1 MLVQIHRR
9 KRLGLD
15 DVFLL
20 VACVLLVA
28 STALLYVIVDALYLE
43 EALTINP
50 GSVSFDLD
58 SISEITWYQK
68 VVYGYLDLSIATV
81 YAVKFSFLCFFRLLI
96 DRLRGMIIY
105 WRIVVTVTAITLAF
119 TVCTPFISCPDFD
132 LSSFECLGDAAF
144 AKSVA
149 LAAAGSVLDITTDL
163 MIIAIPAR
171 ILWQVRIARRQKVVL
186 GLTLCLSVWMMITC
200 VIQIG
205 GLSVA
210 GTGNAEGTAGQ
221 SLDTVWQVFWQQ
233 VEASIAVT
241 VLSFTGFRSLFA
253 GSRSG
258 SKERKHLHWYSWSGK
273 FGSPR
278 KGGSSNSDTIDGSPA
293 LSLSAIRRMQQP
305 HRTYVSAS
313 GVGSTSDEEL
323 WVGLSAQGWA
333 EARHPENAAD
343 ESFETNY
350 IRDLRD
356 PVDTHRSLSS
366 LPRHTLQ
373 ATNVI

>member
-1 MLVQIHRR
+1 MTFGIAILLAILRMLVQIHRR

-132 LSSFECLGDAAF
+132 LSSF
-144 AKSVA
+144 
-149 LAAAGSVLDITTDL
+149 
-163 MIIAIPAR
+163 
-171 ILWQVRIARRQKVVL
+171 
-186 GLTLCLSVWMMITC
+186 
-200 VIQIG
+200 G
-205 GLSVA
+205 G
-210 GTGNAEGTAGQ
+210 
-221 SLDTVWQVFWQQ
+221 F
-233 VEASIAVT
+233 
-241 VLSFTGFRSLFA
+241 
-253 GSRSG
+253 
-258 SKERKHLHWYSWSGK
+258 
-273 FGSPR
+273 
-278 KGGSSNSDTIDGSPA
+278 SSD
-293 LSLSAIRRMQQP
+293 
-305 HRTYVSAS
+305 H
-313 GVGSTSDEEL
+313 
-323 WVGLSAQGWA
+323 
-333 EARHPENAAD
+333 
-343 ESFETNY
+343 
-350 IRDLRD
+350 
-356 PVDTHRSLSS
+356 
-366 LPRHTLQ
+366 
-373 ATNVI
+373 